1 MEINDLRELVSLSAF
16 CHGDASKKDDETEGP
31 ENKTPT
37 HQNPSQPPHPYF
49 KEQAPERHID
59 SNIPRH
65 AGNASRK
72 INHH

>member
-37 HQNPSQPPHPYF
+37 HQTLPNHP
-49 KEQAPERHID
+49 
-59 SNIPRH
+59 IPISKNRRLS
-65 AGNASRK
+65 AT
-72 INHH
+72 